1 MRLSGDTIWTIP
13 NGLTVL
19 RLLLV
24 IPMILC
30 LSRGHILPAAGLM
43 ILAVVTD
50 LTDGLVARKLNQCS
64 DFGRLLDP
72 VVDKL
77 AVVSVSLFLVLSP
90 DFHLPLWFFVFVA
103 VREIAVLSLSL
114 MMVRRNSRIQES
126 NKPGKRS
133 AFAIGIAVLAFAVKW
148 EPVAQ
153 VALWVAVL
161 LTLYST
167 AVYFRLFLAAMRTAA
182 PSK

>member
-1 MRLSGDTIWTIP
+1 MRKFGDTIWTIP
-13 NGLTVL
+13 NGLTFL

-30 LSRGHILPAAGLM
+30 LSRGEILLAAGL
-43 ILAVVTD
+43 IVLGVITD

-77 AVVSVSLFLVLSP
+77 AVVSVSLFLVASP
-90 DFHLPLWFFVFVA
+90 DFSLPLWFFLFVA
-103 VREIAVLSLSL
+103 VREIAVMVLGLV
-114 MMVRRNSRIQES
+114 MVRRNSRIQES

-133 AFAIGIAVLAFAVKW
+133 AFATGMVVLLFALQWEMAAQIMLWIAVLM
-148 EPVAQ
+148 
-153 VALWVAVL
+153 
-161 LTLYST
+161 TLYST
-167 AVYFRLFLAAMRTAA
+167 VVYFCLFLAAMRTASQA
-182 PSK
+182 E